1 MKKKSKF
8 ELEIVNNVKKKR
20 KELSKTQS
28 YLGMLLNVSDGYIG
42 QIESANLPS
51 MYSYDQLNK
60 IALDFGCS
68 PKDFMP
74 LDGIV
79 EN

>member
-8 ELEIVNNVKKKR
+8 ELEIVDNVKRKR
-20 KELSKTQS
+20 KELNKTQS
-28 YLGMLLNVSDGYIG
+28 YLGMLLNVTDGYIG
-42 QIESANLPS
+42 QIESANSPS

-74 LDGIV
+74 MNGLMD
-79 EN
+79 N

>member
-8 ELEIVNNVKKKR
+8 ELEIVKNVKKKR
-20 KELSKTQS
+20 KELGKTQS

-42 QIESANLPS
+42 QIESVNSPS

-60 IALDFGCS
+60 IALDFECS

-74 LDGIV
+74 VNGI
-79 EN
+79 